1 MQRHDRRIYKSIHT
15 TDCAVV
21 RLSLEAA
28 GEDQSCCS
36 PFGCSAQEV
45 LLCCHPSLRQ
55 ESIGGRLGLV
65 QRLETT
71 LHVLST
77 ANDATGQS

>member
-1 MQRHDRRIYKSIHT
+1 MTLTTLLFVRRF
-15 TDCAVV
+15 
-21 RLSLEAA
+21 LEGG

-45 LLCCHPSLRQ
+45 LLCCHPLLRQ
-55 ESIGGRLGLV
+55 ESISSRLGLV

-77 ANDATGQS
+77 ANDATGQP

>member
-1 MQRHDRRIYKSIHT
+1 M
-15 TDCAVV
+15 V
-21 RLSLEAA
+21 RLTLEAA